1 MGVFSHRALDIRD
14 NLIPII
20 WLQGSI
26 LDAGREAGTLFGDVR
41 QFTMAHDAGIGVL
54 GGEFL

>member
-26 LDAGREAGTLFGDVR
+26 LDAGGEAGTALGDVR
-41 QFTMAHDAGIGVL
+41 QLTMTHDAGIGVL
-54 GGEFL
+54 GGELL

>member
-14 NLIPII
+14 KLSTGL

-26 LDAGREAGTLFGDVR
+26 LDAGREAGTALGDMR
-41 QFTMAHDAGIGVL
+41 QLTMAHNAGMGVL